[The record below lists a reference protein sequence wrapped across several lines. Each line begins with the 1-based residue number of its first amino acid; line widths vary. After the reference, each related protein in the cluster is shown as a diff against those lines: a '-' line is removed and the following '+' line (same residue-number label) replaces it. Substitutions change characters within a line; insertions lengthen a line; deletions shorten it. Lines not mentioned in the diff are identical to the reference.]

1 MENNFKEEMR
11 RLCDT
16 QIRFWNELKDDLSAI
31 DNFTDSTEKEICE
44 TWHKHFK
51 ENKEALQQLIK
62 AKITIDEIER

>member
-1 MENNFKEEMR
+1 MKNNFKEEMR

-16 QIRFWNELKDDLSAI
+16 QVRFWNELKDDLSAI

-51 ENKEALQQLIK
+51 
-62 AKITIDEIER
+62 